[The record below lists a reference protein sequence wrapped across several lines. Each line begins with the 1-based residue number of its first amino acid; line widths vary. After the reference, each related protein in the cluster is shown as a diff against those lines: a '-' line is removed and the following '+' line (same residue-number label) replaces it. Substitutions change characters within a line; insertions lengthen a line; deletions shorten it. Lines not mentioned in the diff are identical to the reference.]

1 MALPDFLIKN
11 SSDIDLRWY
20 GRRTGKPLRKTRK
33 KLYEELL
40 PTIRLDPEPQNIP
53 TDLKSL
59 FPNPVRE
66 VWLEIGFGGG
76 EHLAAQAE
84 KNPDVGIIG
93 CEPFVN
99 GVASLMKHL
108 DVNGVANVRIYDD
121 DVRHLLKLM
130 APGSLA
136 RIFILF
142 PDPWPKSRHHRRRI
156 VKDETVLQ
164 FVHLLKNGGEL
175 RFASDHQGYVSWA
188 LRHLLQNDDISW
200 IARRPEDWRIPPPDW
215 VETRYEQ
222 KAKARGDTPA
232 YLRFER
238 KSRFD

>member
-1 MALPDFLIKN
+1 MIK
-11 SSDIDLRWY
+11 SSNDADIRWY
-20 GRRTGKPLRKTRK
+20 GRRKGKPLRKTRK
-33 KLYEELL
+33 RLHEELL
-40 PTIRLDPEPQNIP
+40 PTIRLDIERKNIP
-53 TDLKSL
+53 TDLTTL

-84 KNPDVGIIG
+84 RNPDVGIIG

-108 DVNGVANVRIYDD
+108 DGNGVANVRVYDD

-130 APGSLA
+130 APESLA

-142 PDPWPKSRHHRRRI
+142 PDPWPKSRHHRRRVI
-156 VKDETVLQ
+156 REKTILQ
-164 FVHLLKNGGEL
+164 FAYLLKNGGEL

-188 LRHLLQNDDISW
+188 LRHLLQNDDLSW
-200 IARRPEDWRIPPPDW
+200 AARRPVDWYTPPPDW

-222 KAKARGDTPA
+222 KAKAKGDKPA
-232 YLRFER
+232 YIRFER
-238 KSRFD
+238 KNRLG

>member
-1 MALPDFLIKN
+1 MINNFKDT
-11 SSDIDLRWY
+11 DLRWY
-20 GRRTGKPLRKTRK
+20 GRRVGKPLRKTRK
-33 KLYEELL
+33 KLHQQLL
-40 PTIRLDPEPQNIP
+40 PTIQLDPELKNIP
-53 TDLKSL
+53 ADLKKL
-59 FPNPVRE
+59 FPDPVRE

-76 EHLAAQAE
+76 EHLAEQAE

-108 DVNGVANVRIYDD
+108 DRNGVTNVRVYDD

-130 APGSLA
+130 APESLA

-156 VKDETVLQ
+156 VKDETILQ
-164 FVHLLKNGGEL
+164 FAYLLKNGGEL

-188 LRHLLQNDDISW
+188 LRHLLQNDDLSW
-200 IARRPEDWRIPPPDW
+200 TAGRPDDWRNPPPDW

-222 KAKARGDTPA
+222 KAKAKGDATA

-238 KSRFD
+238 KKRLG

>member
-1 MALPDFLIKN
+1 LIN
-11 SSDIDLRWY
+11 SFKDTDLRWY
-20 GRRTGKPLRKTRK
+20 GRRTGKPLRKARK
-33 KLYEELL
+33 KLHEELL
-40 PTIRLDPEPQNIP
+40 PIIQIDPELRNIP
-53 TDLKSL
+53 TDLKTL

-76 EHLAAQAE
+76 EHLAEQAE

-108 DVNGVANVRIYDD
+108 DGNGVTNVRVYDD

-130 APGSLA
+130 APESLE

-156 VKDETVLQ
+156 VKDETILQ
-164 FVHLLKNGGEL
+164 FAYLLKNGGEL
-175 RFASDHQGYVSWA
+175 RFSSDHQGYVSWA
-188 LRHLLQNDDISW
+188 LRHLLQNNDISW
-200 IARRPEDWRIPPPDW
+200 IARRPSDWRIPPLDW
-215 VETRYEQ
+215 VVTRYEQ
-222 KAKARGDTPA
+222 KAKAKGDPPT

-238 KSRFD
+238 KRRIE

>member
-1 MALPDFLIKN
+1 LTTYDD
-11 SSDIDLRWY
+11 DIDQRWY
-20 GRRTGKPLRKTRK
+20 GRRTGKPWRKKRR

-40 PTIRLDPEPQNIP
+40 PTIGLKLENIP
-53 TDLKSL
+53 ADLKML
-59 FPNPVRE
+59 FPNPVHS

-76 EHLAAQAE
+76 EHLAEQAE
-84 KNPDVGIIG
+84 KNPGIGIIG

-99 GVASLMKHL
+99 GVASLMKHIYAK
-108 DVNGVANVRIYDD
+108 GVTNVRVYDD

-130 APGSLA
+130 APKSLA

-156 VKDETVLQ
+156 VKDKTISE
-164 FVHLLKNGGEL
+164 FARLLKNGGEF

-188 LRHLLQNDDISW
+188 LRHLLQNDDLSW
-200 IARRPEDWRIPPPDW
+200 TAFCPDDWRLPPPDW

-222 KAKARGDTPA
+222 KAKARGDVSA

-238 KSRFD
+238 KSRLG

>member
-1 MALPDFLIKN
+1 M
-11 SSDIDLRWY
+11 
-20 GRRTGKPLRKTRK
+20 RKR
-33 KLYEELL
+33 LYEELL
-40 PTIRLDPEPQNIP
+40 PTVWLDPDPKKIP
-53 TDLKSL
+53 VDLKML
-59 FPNPVRE
+59 FPNPVSK

-76 EHLAAQAE
+76 EHLAEQAE

-108 DVNGVANVRIYDD
+108 DAKGVTNVRVYDD

-130 APGSLA
+130 APESLA

-142 PDPWPKSRHHRRRI
+142 PDPWPKLRHHRRRI
-156 VKDETVLQ
+156 VKDKTISQ
-164 FVHLLKNGGEL
+164 FARLLKNKGEL

-188 LRHLLQNDDISW
+188 LRHLLQNDDLSW
-200 IARRPEDWRIPPPDW
+200 TACRPDDWRVAPPDW
-215 VETRYEQ
+215 VATRYEQ
-222 KAKARGDTPA
+222 KAKAKGNAST

-238 KSRFD
+238 KNRHR